1 MYLGDGI
8 FNNTGG
14 KQMRKNFG
22 AKPWTY
28 PQPVFIIATYGE
40 DGTPDAMNA
49 AWGGISDDTQ
59 ISMCLSPEHKTVE
72 NILAR
77 GAFTVSMADA
87 AHVAE
92 CDYVGIESANR
103 VPDKVE
109 KAGFHTEKAE
119 FVDAPVI
126 VELAMAVECKLV
138 SYDKE
143 SCRLVGEIVNVSAD
157 EKILDENGK
166 IDPAKLDP
174 IVFDPVN
181 HVYLKLG
188 EKAGNAFKDG
198 MKLK

>member
-1 MYLGDGI
+1 M
-8 FNNTGG
+8 
-14 KQMRKNFG
+14 
-22 AKPWTY
+22 A
-28 PQPVFIIATYGE
+28 
-40 DGTPDAMNA
+40 
-49 AWGGISDDTQ
+49 
-59 ISMCLSPEHKTVE
+59 

-92 CDYVGIESANR
+92 CDYVGIESANK

-126 VELAMAVECKLV
+126 LELPMAVECRLV
-138 SYDKE
+138 SYDKAD
-143 SCRLVGEIVNVSAD
+143 CRLVGEIVNVSAD
-157 EKILDENGK
+157 ETILDENGK
-166 IDPAKLDP
+166 IDPAKLAP

-181 HVYLKLG
+181 HAYLKLG
-188 EKAGNAFKDG
+188 EKVGNAFKDG

>member
-1 MYLGDGI
+1 
-8 FNNTGG
+8 
-14 KQMRKNFG
+14 MRRNFG

-59 ISMCLSPEHKTVE
+59 ISMCLSAGHKTVA

-92 CDYVGIESANR
+92 CDYVGIESANK
-103 VPDKVE
+103 VPDKLA

-119 FVDAPVI
+119 HVDAPVI
-126 VELAMAVECKLV
+126 LELPMAVECGLV

-143 SCRLVGEIVNVSAD
+143 TCRLVGEIVNVSAD

-166 IDPAKLDP
+166 IDSAKLEP

-181 HVYLKLG
+181 NAYLKLG
-188 EKAGNAFKDG
+188 EKVGNAFKDG

>member
-1 MYLGDGI
+1 MYLGNGI

-166 IDPAKLDP
+166 IDPAKLEP

>member
-1 MYLGDGI
+1 
-8 FNNTGG
+8 
-14 KQMRKNFG
+14 MRKNFG

-49 AWGGISDDTQ
+49 AWGGISDDKQ
-59 ISMCLSPEHKTVE
+59 ISMCLSPGHKTVA

-87 AHVAE
+87 VHVAE
-92 CDYVGIESANR
+92 CDYVGIESANK
-103 VPDKVE
+103 VPDKLA

-119 FVDAPVI
+119 HVDAPVI
-126 VELAMAVECKLV
+126 AELPMAVECRLV

-143 SCRLVGEIVNVSAD
+143 TCRLVGEIVNVSAD

-166 IDPAKLDP
+166 IDPAKLEL

-181 HVYLKLG
+181 NAYLKLG
-188 EKAGNAFKDG
+188 EKVGNAFRDG